1 MVIYGVAILSFCYI
15 IGQLVGE
22 LLGRLLH
29 IDGNVGGVG
38 FAMLLLI
45 LVHQY
50 MDKKKWFSPEMDK
63 GIMFWNQ
70 MFIPAIVAMSASQNV
85 VLAVNGGLVALL
97 AGVLAVGVCFSL
109 IPLFSKVFK
118 NQLAD

>member
-1 MVIYGVAILSFCYI
+1 MVIYGVAILSFCFI

-118 NQLAD
+118 NQLSD

>member
-1 MVIYGVAILSFCYI
+1 MVIYGVAILSFCFI

-45 LVHQY
+45 LVNQY

-85 VLAVNGGLVALL
+85 VLAVTGGLVALL

-118 NQLAD
+118 NQLSD